1 MAIPIAIYKV
11 LVSTFGMDSPASF
24 QVVAVAL
31 FLISVGL
38 LFVYV
43 RARVGAWPALAA
55 ILPILFLGQ
64 AWDDLLFPF
73 QMSLFGSMACGIGA
87 LLALDRH
94 DRPGDLAATGLLLGS
109 LLFSDVGIA
118 FVAAVALELALSRD
132 RLRRAYVVA
141 APTFLWLVWY
151 AGWGHN
157 ANTHISFRN
166 LANLTNYVPD
176 GVATSLASLVGL
188 SARLG
193 DYQSSPLD
201 WGRPLL
207 VLGVALLAWRLYV
220 LRRPSDRLLAA
231 VALLLGFWSLTA
243 LNASPIAPATAGRY
257 QYIGTILIVILA
269 AELAKGLRVGRW
281 VVAGIVV
288 GAGAAALSNGY
299 QLRDWAH
306 GLQQV
311 AEQERGGLGALELD
325 RSIVDPRFELTPQN
339 SGVDYLGLMDA
350 GSYLSAA
357 DAYGSPAY
365 SEAELATAP
374 EAARVSADMVSAA
387 ILQPTISPAERVTTA
402 GCTRTALGHGPAVQT
417 VPRSSVIL
425 VAGPGHVSAAL
436 RRYASES
443 FPVALGSLARGTQ
456 QLQIPPD
463 PSPRR
468 WVLELTGTGAV
479 TVCKTPGA

>member
-1 MAIPIAIYKV
+1 M
-11 LVSTFGMDSPASF
+11 
-24 QVVAVAL
+24 
-31 FLISVGL
+31 
-38 LFVYV
+38 
-43 RARVGAWPALAA
+43 
-55 ILPILFLGQ
+55 
-64 AWDDLLFPF
+64 
-73 QMSLFGSMACGIGA
+73 
-87 LLALDRH
+87 
-94 DRPGDLAATGLLLGS
+94 
-109 LLFSDVGIA
+109 
-118 FVAAVALELALSRD
+118 
-132 RLRRAYVVA
+132 
-141 APTFLWLVWY
+141 
-151 AGWGHN
+151 
-157 ANTHISFRN
+157 
-166 LANLTNYVPD
+166 
-176 GVATSLASLVGL
+176 
-188 SARLG
+188 
-193 DYQSSPLD
+193 
-201 WGRPLL
+201 
-207 VLGVALLAWRLYV
+207 
-220 LRRPSDRLLAA
+220 
-231 VALLLGFWSLTA
+231 
-243 LNASPIAPATAGRY
+243 
-257 QYIGTILIVILA
+257 
-269 AELAKGLRVGRW
+269 
-281 VVAGIVV
+281 VAGIVV
-288 GAGAAALSNGY
+288 GAGAAALGDGY

-374 EAARVSADMVSAA
+374 EAARVSAHMVSAA

-417 VPRSSVIL
+417 VPRSSMIL
-425 VAGPGHVSAAL
+425 VAGPGRLPAAL

-479 TVCKTPGA
+479 TGLPDAGCVRGTVRAGRTVVCVLVSVTVLGGCGADRPARPAPRAGSTGGLGRAAPWRRSSIRWGGASRDPADQPRLGIGAVGPRRAVRLEPL